1 MLVNSK
7 EILQKAKNGNYGVV
21 APDFIDLDSARTFV
35 QVAEK
40 LNTPILLSFA
50 EAHKH
55 VITLEEAAVIGK
67 MVAKQV
73 NVPIALHLDHGTNIN
88 YLKDAIK
95 LGFSSVMIDAS
106 MYDLTENIRITKEI
120 VALAHANNVTVEA
133 EIGHVGGNE
142 ENPSAAQAEDSIYT
156 TVEEAREFVK
166 HTNIDSLAVSIGTAH
181 GVYKNNKNP
190 VLNFERL
197 HELAAAI
204 TIPLVLHGSSGTGEE
219 NLKRCVNEGIS
230 KVNIFTDF
238 LVSAMKEIKEN
249 PAKDYLE
256 LKKSANLGMEKML
269 TYYINLLSK

>member
-197 HELAAAI
+197 HELATAI